1 MAEAC
6 VQVSDQTLLTPGG
19 KVRVYVSLLE
29 PPFIPTN
36 TEHIK
41 AAVNY
46 ALVDVVEFSTVT
58 AVLGGDLLSVRDWYA
73 CDGDVLTEISV
84 GTLRTLV
91 AQGLDRVELGAGF
104 RPQVERIE
112 TMSWSWE
119 LPSPSTTSTVFVVAV
134 AVGLVAVVFLVGKF
148 R

>member
-1 MAEAC
+1 MSTA
-6 VQVSDQTLLTPGG
+6 QVSDQSLLSPGG

-29 PPFIPTN
+29 PPFVATN
-36 TEHIK
+36 TERIK
-41 AAVNY
+41 TAVNY
-46 ALVDVVEFSTVT
+46 ALVDVVEFSSVT
-58 AVLGGDLLSVRDWYA
+58 AVAAGDLLSLRDWYA
-73 CDGDVLTEISV
+73 CDGQVLTEISV

-112 TMSWSWE
+112 TMHWSWS

-134 AVGLVAVVFLVGKF
+134 AVGLVAVAVVVGKF